1 MFEFLCVLLLILL
14 LYLLSKL
21 VKVIQSYEQ
30 KMSEKEEDSYI
41 SDLLEQDAAR
51 RAREREYEEGRRSR
65 DKDRYL
71 F

>member
-1 MFEFLCVLLLILL
+1 MFEFLCVILLILL

>member
-1 MFEFLCVLLLILL
+1 MFEFLCVLLLILF

-21 VKVIQSYEQ
+21 VKVVQSYEQ
-30 KMSEKEEDSYI
+30 RLADKEEDSYFA
-41 SDLLEQDAAR
+41 DLLEQDAAR
-51 RAREREYEEGRRSR
+51 RVREREYEEGKRSR

>member
-1 MFEFLCVLLLILL
+1 MFEFLCVLLLILF

-21 VKVIQSYEQ
+21 VKVIQSHEQ
-30 KMSEKEEDSYI
+30 RMSEKEEDSYI

>member
-1 MFEFLCVLLLILL
+1 MVEFLCVLLLILL

>member
-1 MFEFLCVLLLILL
+1 MFEFLCVLLLILF

-30 KMSEKEEDSYI
+30 RMSEKEEDSYI

>member
-1 MFEFLCVLLLILL
+1 MFEFLCVLLLILF

-21 VKVIQSYEQ
+21 VKVVQSYEQ
-30 KMSEKEEDSYI
+30 RLADKEEDSYI

-51 RAREREYEEGRRSR
+51 RVREREYEEGKRSR

>member
-1 MFEFLCVLLLILL
+1 MFEFLCVLLLILF

-21 VKVIQSYEQ
+21 VKVVQSYEQ
-30 KMSEKEEDSYI
+30 RMSEKEEDSYI

-51 RAREREYEEGRRSR
+51 RAREREYEEGKRSR